1 MFTWNCSRYTEY
13 FKDCREAV
21 DNGYALKYENLAQAV
36 LPEEHCLSTDQ
47 CRELLDILVMFG
59 ELKGGY
65 EALENETDIEK
76 WSVEFSG
83 FDGNNESTRLGY
95 CRFLCDRRHRR
106 FENLNRGDDF
116 NSHMPTMDGYRRMLE
131 VWK

>member
-13 FKDCREAV
+13 SKDCREAV

-47 CRELLDILVMFG
+47 CREVLDILVMFG

-65 EALENETDIEK
+65 EALENEPT
-76 WSVEFSG
+76 SRSG
-83 FDGNNESTRLGY
+83 LLNFQDSTATTRVRVWGTAGSSATAVTVASKTSTG
-95 CRFLCDRRHRR
+95 
-106 FENLNRGDDF
+106 ETIST
-116 NSHMPTMDGYRRMLE
+116 SHMPTMDGYRRMLE